1 MKELSLHILDLVQNS
16 IHANANEIRI
26 SIIEDIEKD
35 LYQINI
41 SDNGMGMNNETLKNV
56 LDPFFTTKNKKTG
69 LGIPLLIQ
77 HAELT
82 GGDTQIES
90 ELNKGTKVIANF
102 IHSSI
107 DRQPMGDI
115 TSTLSGLI
123 RSYPQIE
130 FEYKHVVN
138 KSEFS
143 LSTKEL
149 KEQLDGLPINSQEVI
164 AFIRELIE
172 GNLNEINAT

>member
-16 IHANANEIRI
+16 IHANANEINI
-26 SIIEDIEKD
+26 SITENMVKDI
-35 LYQINI
+35 YQISI
-41 SDNGMGMNNETLKNV
+41 SDNGSGMDDETLKNI
-56 LDPFFTTKNKKTG
+56 LNPFFTTKKKKTG

-82 GGDTQIES
+82 GGSTQIKS

-115 TSTLSGLI
+115 AGTLCSLI
-123 RSYPQIE
+123 RSYPETE
-130 FEYKHVVN
+130 FDYNHVVN
-138 KSEFS
+138 KLEFN

-149 KEQLDGLPINSQEVI
+149 KAQLDGVPINSPEVI
-164 AFIRELIE
+164 AFIHELIK
-172 GNLNEINAT
+172 GNLKEIGAT